1 MLSWLVD
8 HATGVYI
15 VLGIVALA
23 FLIALWVTRKRRYA
37 IGIAVPASLALLL
50 FLLTLLLPT
59 DRTQIQHAI
68 DEMGAGVRERNTDRI
83 FDQIS
88 DQFHLGSQDKKAF
101 RGAVDPILRR
111 GEVTEIQVWDVRDF
125 EISRD
130 NRTAT
135 VVFQVKPQPAE
146 RFDNLF
152 YRCKATFVLDP
163 DEHWRMSNFQLF
175 NPFVDTDK
183 PIEVPEMIP
192 R

>member
-8 HATGVYI
+8 HATEVYI

-37 IGIAVPASLALLL
+37 VGISVTAGLALLFFL
-50 FLLTLLLPT
+50 FTLLMPT
-59 DRTQIQHAI
+59 DQKRILHAI
-68 DEMGAGVRERNTDRI
+68 DEMGAGVRERNTDRV
-83 FDQIS
+83 FAQIS
-88 DQFHLGSQDKKAF
+88 DQFRLGSQDKKAF
-101 RGAVDPILRR
+101 RGAVEPILRR
-111 GEVTEIQVWDVRDF
+111 GEVTEIQVWQFRDF

-163 DEHWRMSNFQLF
+163 DDHWRLSNFQLF